1 MDRGDWQSTV
11 HVVTELDTRE
21 PRTLYF
27 HFLEEKIH
35 LAKSKDIL
43 KVSYPLYSP
52 VPHFHLTL
60 IISPSLPP
68 SPPIHSLSVSF
79 CLLLIRMLPNVK
91 ILVVQ

>member
-43 KVSYPLYSP
+43 KVSYSPLFSCPPLPFDPYYFPFPTTFSSYS
-52 VPHFHLTL
+52 LTL
-60 IISPSLPP
+60 CLFLSPTD
-68 SPPIHSLSVSF
+68 
-79 CLLLIRMLPNVK
+79 
-91 ILVVQ
+91 